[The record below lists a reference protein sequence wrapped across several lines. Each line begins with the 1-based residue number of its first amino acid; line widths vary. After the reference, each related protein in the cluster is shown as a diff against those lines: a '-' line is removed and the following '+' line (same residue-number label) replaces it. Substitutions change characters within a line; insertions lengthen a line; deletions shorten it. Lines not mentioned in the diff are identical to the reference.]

1 MAKATYWHRGETLDY
16 MNSTSAVIEA
26 NTIIVLSGR
35 IGVAGTSIN
44 PGEKGDVHVT
54 GIYKIA
60 KTGKSAIEQGKSVY
74 WDGEGITDASNDG
87 ASSSPTPYILA
98 GYAAQAA
105 EASDST
111 ILVKLQG

>member
-1 MAKATYWHRGETLDY
+1 MTKATYCQRGETLDY
-16 MNSTSAVIEA
+16 TNNTNAVIEA
-26 NTIIVLSGR
+26 NTILDLSGR